1 MIPEGND
8 AIQDIALPFAQKT
21 DGYGLLYSIM
31 RQSLPWLT
39 TNKGGWCQ
47 HEWKD
52 DMSASKYASL
62 IQQAA
67 SQSEV
72 TTGVTRTE
80 LDMSMELLYQAIKSG
95 IKADIA
101 IGIRSRIESWQDL
114 HPGEEK
120 IPDAYKIKRI
130 VDQFA
135 DFTRNSSTQSE
146 SSKINMMI
154 NKFEENYGKKQ
165 KDKKGFKYKNQVQC
179 KACKMFGH
187 DMNDDQ
193 ICRSGAQHY

>member
-1 MIPEGND
+1 MYLYLRLMKMIPEGND

-67 SQSEV
+67 SQSVV
-72 TTGVTRTE
+72 TMGVTRSE
-80 LDMSMELLYQAIKSG
+80 VEMSMELLYQAIKSG

-101 IGIRSRIESWQDL
+101 IRL
-114 HPGEEK
+114 
-120 IPDAYKIKRI
+120 
-130 VDQFA
+130 
-135 DFTRNSSTQSE
+135 
-146 SSKINMMI
+146 
-154 NKFEENYGKKQ
+154 
-165 KDKKGFKYKNQVQC
+165 
-179 KACKMFGH
+179 
-187 DMNDDQ
+187 
-193 ICRSGAQHY
+193 